1 RSVRKQQPAAA
12 LGGGKSGGGSGNVTT
27 TVVKQETLQPIIHYD
42 NDLKN
47 LKDDLMADPDTKFLL
62 TPTGQKI
69 MFEKD
74 KITIVGAGEGAAITL
89 TNDGTIILNSS
100 NKITLQTGKQIEM
113 EGQSIMMV
121 ANQIEMSTEG
131 GFGGIKID
139 QGQVVVRG
147 VEVLMEK

>member
-1 RSVRKQQPAAA
+1 SCVRKKLQAEAM
-12 LGGGKSGGGSGNVTT
+12 GGGKSGGGSGNVTT

-74 KITIVGAGEGAAITL
+74 KITIVGAENGASITL
-89 TNDGTIILNSS
+89 TNAGSIILNSVD
-100 NKITLQTGKQIEM
+100 KITLQTGKRIEM
-113 EGQSIMMV
+113 TGESIMMIGD
-121 ANQIEMSTEG
+121 QIEMSTKG
-131 GFGGIKID
+131 DKGGIKID
-139 QGQVVVRG
+139 QGQVVISG
-147 VEVLMEK
+147 VEVLME